1 MGRFNEQ
8 EGSGLELD
16 CVACASGQYQSVPGS
31 VACVD
36 CPKGKA
42 NADTAST
49 SDAVCIDCL
58 PGTHTNDQTGLD
70 ECEECLAGTHSNDP
84 GQATCVSCERGKW
97 SETAALATDCD
108 ACQEI
113 NHCPGGNTC
122 MTGRT
127 SKLCHKCA
135 EFFFSTGSSCVPCP
149 ENDFAQYI
157 LMFFVF
163 AVACALLYYLL
174 AATSKLS
181 KKRSKKQKQKQA
193 DAGNKKKKKNTKPTA
208 SKGSA
213 NKGQNIDGTHATTAL
228 GAVALVTTH
237 TQVLAFIL
245 PTVVLPALPKE
256 FADFLHALS
265 NIFSIDITA
274 FVSSPECIWKL
285 SFSQEYLMK
294 MIMPLLFFAMFFCWA
309 MLAWW

>member
-1 MGRFNEQ
+1 
-8 EGSGLELD
+8 
-16 CVACASGQYQSVPGS
+16 
-31 VACVD
+31 
-36 CPKGKA
+36 
-42 NADTAST
+42 
-49 SDAVCIDCL
+49 
-58 PGTHTNDQTGLD
+58 
-70 ECEECLAGTHSNDP
+70 
-84 GQATCVSCERGKW
+84 
-97 SETAALATDCD
+97 
-108 ACQEI
+108 
-113 NHCPGGNTC
+113 
-122 MTGRT
+122 
-127 SKLCHKCA
+127 
-135 EFFFSTGSSCVPCP
+135 
-149 ENDFAQYI
+149 
-157 LMFFVF
+157 MFFVF

-193 DAGNKKKKKNTKPTA
+193 DAGNKKKKNTKPTA

-274 FVSSPECIWKL
+274 FVSSPECVWKL

-294 MIMPLLFFAMFFCWA
+294 MIMPLVFFGMFFSWA
-309 MLAWW
+309 ALAWW